1 MPPTRRTGGAWRLN
15 GRRWWGAAVPWSL
28 EGNGALDRGWGAS
41 AQEELGAGEGVGRDT
56 CLEPGVPP
64 SLPK

>member
-1 MPPTRRTGGAWRLN
+1 MADAGGVLLSHGHWRGTGPWIGGGGAS
-15 GRRWWGAAVPWSL
+15 V
-28 EGNGALDRGWGAS
+28 
-41 AQEELGAGEGVGRDT
+41 QEELGAGEGVGRDT